1 MGYIVSYA
9 LIIVSVFC
17 SFKLA
22 KEKSQNH
29 IIWPIATALV
39 GPVIFIVQY
48 LVTTFNKKKAI

>member
-9 LIIVSVFC
+9 LIIASVFC

-29 IIWPIATALV
+29 IVWPVLTAFV

-48 LVTTFNKKKAI
+48 LITTFDKRKVI